1 MPETQHV
8 KNVRDLQKMQE
19 LEFNDPL
26 QGLIRNYEFTHRLKD
41 SYERD
46 ILPVPELHV
55 TENGHTI
62 EFTGSDLACMVSM
75 FMDGLKL

>member
-1 MPETQHV
+1 MPKTEYSYTSQGSI
-8 KNVRDLQKMQE
+8 RDYK
-19 LEFNDPL
+19 
-26 QGLIRNYEFTHRLKD
+26 FTHRLKD

-46 ILPVPELHV
+46 IVPVPELHV

-62 EFTGSDLACMVSM
+62 KFAGSDIAQMVKM

>member
-1 MPETQHV
+1 MPET
-8 KNVRDLQKMQE
+8 
-19 LEFNDPL
+19 EFKDAK
-26 QGLIRNYEFTHRLKD
+26 QGPIRNYKFTHRLKD

-46 ILPVPELHV
+46 IVPVPELHV

-62 EFTGSDLACMVSM
+62 EFRGSDLACMVSM

>member
-1 MPETQHV
+1 MPEV
-8 KNVRDLQKMQE
+8 
-19 LEFNDPL
+19 EFKDAK
-26 QGLIRNYEFTHRLKD
+26 QGPIRNYEFTHRLKD

-46 ILPVPELHV
+46 IVPVPELHV

-62 EFTGSDLACMVSM
+62 EFSGSDLAFMVSM